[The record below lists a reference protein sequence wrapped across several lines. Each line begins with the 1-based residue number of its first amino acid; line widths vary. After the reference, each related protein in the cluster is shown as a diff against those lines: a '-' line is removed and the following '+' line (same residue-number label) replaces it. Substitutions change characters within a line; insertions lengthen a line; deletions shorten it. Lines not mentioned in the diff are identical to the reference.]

1 MFFNRRLLAWIAG
14 LTMLLA
20 LVPGVMAQEVT
31 VQVSDHPELGKI
43 LTDGQGM
50 TLYLYTPDEENVSNC
65 YDQCAVN
72 WPPLLVGEG
81 VEPAA
86 GEGLTGELGVIDRT
100 DGGRQVTY
108 NGMPLYYWIR
118 DSQPGDVTGQG
129 VGNVW
134 FVVHPDISS
143 MTVDSPV
150 VQTMEHPELGTIL
163 TSQGMTLYMFTRD
176 EEGVSNCYDDCAVNW
191 PPLLVGE
198 GDAQLGEGLDGGL
211 TVIDRDDGTRQVAYN
226 DMPLYFWIRDVRPGD
241 ATGEGVGDVWYVI
254 SPGETFASFPAAPAA
269 QESQDATAQPEATQV
284 VTSTGGTGDADQE
297 QPTSLPETGG
307 ETVPWAFLALVM
319 GGAVLVAVAAGLS
332 LARRPR

>member
-1 MFFNRRLLAWIAG
+1 MSFNRQALAWALG

-43 LTDGQGM
+43 LTDGKGM
-50 TLYLYTPDEENVSNC
+50 TLYLYTPDKENVSNC

-81 VEPAA
+81 LEPVA
-86 GEGLTGELGVIDRT
+86 GEGLTGKLGVTDRT

-108 NGMPLYYWIR
+108 NGMPLYYWIK

-150 VQTMEHPELGTIL
+150 VQTMELPELGNIL
-163 TSQGMTLYMFTRD
+163 TNQGMTLYMYTKD
-176 EEGVSNCYDDCAVNW
+176 AEGVSNCYDQCAVNW

-198 GDAQLGEGLDGGL
+198 SDAQVGEGLEGGL

-226 DMPLYFWIRDVRPGD
+226 GMPLYFWIKDVRPGD
-241 ATGEGVGDVWYVI
+241 ATGENVGGVWFVI
-254 SPGETFASFPAAPAA
+254 NPGETFASFPAAPAA
-269 QESQDATAQPEATQV
+269 QESAQATPQPAAAE
-284 VTSTGGTGDADQE
+284 GDAAQE
-297 QPTSLPETGG
+297 QPSSLPETGG
-307 ETVPWAFLALVM
+307 ESVPWVALALVV
-319 GGAVLVAVAAGLS
+319 GGAAVLAGTAGLS
-332 LARRPR
+332 RARRPR

>member
-1 MFFNRRLLAWIAG
+1 MVSSMVPPTATGWAAP
-14 LTMLLA
+14 M
-20 LVPGVMAQEVT
+20 LVPGAMAQEVT

-50 TLYLYTPDEENVSNC
+50 TLYLYTPDKENVSNC

-72 WPPLLVGEG
+72 WPPLLVDAGQA
-81 VEPAA
+81 PAA
-86 GEGLTGELGVIDRT
+86 GAGLTGELGVAERT

-108 NGMPLYYWIR
+108 NGMPLYLWIR
-118 DSQPGDVTGQG
+118 DGQPGDVTGQG

-150 VQTMEHPELGTIL
+150 VQTMEYPELGTIL
-163 TSQGMTLYMFTRD
+163 TNQGMTLYMFTKD

-198 GDAQLGEGLDGGL
+198 GDAQVGEGLDGGL

-226 DMPLYFWIRDVRPGD
+226 DMPLYFWIRDARPGD
-241 ATGEGVGDVWYVI
+241 ASGEGVGGVWYVI
-254 SPGETFASFPAAPAA
+254 SPGETFASFAAAPAA
-269 QESQDATAQPEATQV
+269 QESAQATPAPAA
-284 VTSTGGTGDADQE
+284 TGGDAAQE
-297 QPTSLPETGG
+297 QPSSLPETGG
-307 ETVPWAFLALVM
+307 ESQPWALSLVIG
-319 GGAVLVAVAAGLS
+319 GGALLAGAAGLRR
-332 LARRPR
+332 ARQRR